1 MKKLL
6 ENLDSQRKF
15 LKLYYDK
22 EIKHID
28 ISRIL
33 KTDEL
38 KDFSQAMKVSESI
51 THFSYHQSDPKIAN
65 EASQLSNSSAENAWS
80 RINLHHT

>member
-28 ISRIL
+28 INHHLNQNRII
-33 KTDEL
+33 KNI
-38 KDFSQAMKVSESI
+38 V
-51 THFSYHQSDPKIAN
+51 
-65 EASQLSNSSAENAWS
+65 
-80 RINLHHT
+80 